1 MGTDERDEAGK
12 VEVEAELWRNSTFQL
27 SCQRGST
34 FKQYGT
40 KMIVELGNKK
50 IIWVFHK

>member
-1 MGTDERDEAGK
+1 MVTDERDEAGK
-12 VEVEAELWRNSTFQL
+12 VEVEAKLWRNSVFQL

-40 KMIVELGNKK
+40 KMIIELGNKK
-50 IIWVFHK
+50 IICVFYK